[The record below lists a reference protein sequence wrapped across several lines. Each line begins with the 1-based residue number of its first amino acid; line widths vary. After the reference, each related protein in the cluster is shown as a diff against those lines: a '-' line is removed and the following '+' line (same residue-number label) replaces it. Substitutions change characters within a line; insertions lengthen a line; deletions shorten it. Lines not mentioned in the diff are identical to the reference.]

1 MVCFGTYLLLYET
14 VCCIAGLLRLPPQ
27 LQILFCLKT
36 TVYYLCSP
44 YNINAICFC
53 IVGPQVR

>member
-14 VCCIAGLLRLPPQ
+14 VCCIAGLLFLPPQ

-36 TVYYLCSP
+36 TVCLHLTISVSP
-44 YNINAICFC
+44 TTY
-53 IVGPQVR
+53 VR